1 MDRYKYNNNL
11 SNKLNLVLFTSI
23 NSNIKIKNDPIPYLL
38 TNYSEIEAFFEL
50 KNKTK
55 ILYFNMKSIHP
66 ILYEYD
72 KVIKIKESEDNQSSN
87 FYLLLLIKSESDLI
101 NYEYSI
107 KYILRSDV
115 KRIIVLDDSS
125 IEDKSI
131 SLDSEA
137 NEGNIVFNDSL
148 WI

>member
-50 KNKTK
+50 KNETK

-107 KYILRSDV
+107 KYINIFN
-115 KRIIVLDDSS
+115 KNFKNNNQNNYYIV
-125 IEDKSI
+125 I
-131 SLDSEA
+131 
-137 NEGNIVFNDSL
+137 NR
-148 WI
+148 W

>member
-50 KNKTK
+50 KNETK

-101 NYEYSI
+101 
-107 KYILRSDV
+107 K
-115 KRIIVLDDSS
+115 SS
-125 IEDKSI
+125 QVFLFLQYPN
-131 SLDSEA
+131 SLASA
-137 NEGNIVFNDSL
+137 LTASSGLSTPSASV
-148 WI
+148 

>member
-1 MDRYKYNNNL
+1 MDRYTYNNNL

-50 KNKTK
+50 KNETK

-87 FYLLLLIKSESDLI
+87 FYLLKN
-101 NYEYSI
+101 NY
-107 KYILRSDV
+107 
-115 KRIIVLDDSS
+115 
-125 IEDKSI
+125 
-131 SLDSEA
+131 
-137 NEGNIVFNDSL
+137 
-148 WI
+148 

>member
-50 KNKTK
+50 KNETK

-107 KYILRSDV
+107 KYINIFN
-115 KRIIVLDDSS
+115 KNFKNNNQNNYYII
-125 IEDKSI
+125 IK
-131 SLDSEA
+131 
-137 NEGNIVFNDSL
+137 
-148 WI
+148 